1 MIRFELVNIT
11 PEMAAK
17 WLRENNEG
25 NRAIKQTVVKKYA
38 QDLINDHWR
47 VTHQCIAF
55 DSHGHLID
63 GQHRLSA
70 VVLASKSMTA
80 YVAHYA
86 TQEEAMKLPIDMQA
100 KRAMYDVLQVSRRD
114 QETCCALYRVLVPYS
129 SQSMASLEMMITGL
143 RNELDWVHACV
154 TTTVKQRSAAP
165 SRAAI
170 VTLLREF
177 PYEKEDLCRLY
188 RAFVGMDLE
197 GLPSSIM
204 ALIKNLDGASLLS
217 GAGGQCQKELF
228 LRVYYAFHPRN
239 RSVKVIRL
247 ADQEGLMREIRKT
260 TAETMKGIIK
270 TQQD

>member
-1 MIRFELVNIT
+1 MIRFELMNIT
-11 PEMAAK
+11 VEMAAK

-25 NRAIKQTVVKKYA
+25 NRAIRPSVVKKYA
-38 QDLINDHWR
+38 QDLILGYWR
-47 VTHQCIAF
+47 LTHQCVAF
-55 DSHGHLID
+55 DSQGRLID

-70 VVLASKSMTA
+70 IVLANKSMTA
-80 YVAHYA
+80 YVAYYDSR
-86 TQEEAMKLPIDMQA
+86 EEAMKLPIDMQA
-100 KRAMYDVLQVSRRD
+100 TRAMYDVLQVSRRD
-114 QETCCALYRVLVPYS
+114 QETCAALYRYLVPYT
-129 SQSMASLEMMITGL
+129 SQSVASLDMMVTGL

-165 SRAAI
+165 ARAAI

-177 PYEKEDLCRLY
+177 PHEKEDLCRLY

-217 GAGGQCQKELF
+217 GGGGKCQKELY

-247 ADQEGLMREIRKT
+247 ADQDALMREIRKT

-270 TQQD
+270 INQD